1 MDEGYIVGTLL
12 APSDTM
18 CALWIPC
25 TVVKSSEKVHY
36 RVSQIGEGALAIPK
50 HVFLLLLGQFRE
62 SRERGVPNCTRR

>member
-36 RVSQIGEGALAIPK
+36 RSVADW
-50 HVFLLLLGQFRE
+50 
-62 SRERGVPNCTRR
+62 